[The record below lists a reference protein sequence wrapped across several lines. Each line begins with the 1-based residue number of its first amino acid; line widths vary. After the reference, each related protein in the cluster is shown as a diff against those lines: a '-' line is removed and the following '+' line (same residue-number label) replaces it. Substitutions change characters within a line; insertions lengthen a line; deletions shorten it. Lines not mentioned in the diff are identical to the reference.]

1 MNLPRYFR
9 VKYYSKFNLSDAK
22 EIALFFGGKVI
33 SKNITSVSQKI
44 IWKCKDGHRFLRAP
58 LRMKVKNNFCN
69 KCSSFYLGEEI
80 ARSIMEKLTK
90 KEFPKIRHKK
100 ILSDLGNPMEIDGY
114 NDELK
119 IGFEHQG
126 KHHFEKESYVGKK
139 WGFNTKTKDLSKLN
153 QSKKIGIKLIIFP
166 EIPTYLNVAGAIK
179 LATEELSKFNLI
191 LSKITPKDILPVQNS
206 SKIEELKKLANKF
219 KGQLLSKNYLG
230 MHHDYYWIC
239 ENKHKFKSKA
249 YNVKTGW
256 WCRKCSQISYDFNDL
271 IKFADKKKGKCL
283 SKKYYNVHKKYK
295 WTCIKQHIW
304 LATWHAIKSGIWCL
318 KCKGGAKYTINE
330 LKQFAIKKKG
340 RLLSKKYISTHTVYK
355 WKCEQGH
362 IWNAAWHS
370 IRRGTWC
377 RFCAHIITAQK
388 NRKS

>member
-44 IWKCKDGHRFLRAP
+44 IWKCKD
-58 LRMKVKNNFCN
+58 
-69 KCSSFYLGEEI
+69 
-80 ARSIMEKLTK
+80 
-90 KEFPKIRHKK
+90 
-100 ILSDLGNPMEIDGY
+100 
-114 NDELK
+114 
-119 IGFEHQG
+119 
-126 KHHFEKESYVGKK
+126 
-139 WGFNTKTKDLSKLN
+139 
-153 QSKKIGIKLIIFP
+153 
-166 EIPTYLNVAGAIK
+166 
-179 LATEELSKFNLI
+179 
-191 LSKITPKDILPVQNS
+191 
-206 SKIEELKKLANKF
+206 
-219 KGQLLSKNYLG
+219 
-230 MHHDYYWIC
+230 
-239 ENKHKFKSKA
+239 
-249 YNVKTGW
+249 
-256 WCRKCSQISYDFNDL
+256 
-271 IKFADKKKGKCL
+271 
-283 SKKYYNVHKKYK
+283 
-295 WTCIKQHIW
+295 
-304 LATWHAIKSGIWCL
+304 
-318 KCKGGAKYTINE
+318 GAKYTINE